1 VQNVV
6 SRQVEARADVHALD
20 LTADPEAFIAM
31 QRRLAATNL
40 NDPTP
45 PPAWQWWFGS
55 HPTAAQR
62 VAMAEDWTKLADGR

>member
-1 VQNVV
+1 
-6 SRQVEARADVHALD
+6 VHALD
-20 LTADPEAFIAM
+20 LTADPAAFAAM

-45 PPAWQWWFGS
+45 PAAWQWWFGS

-62 VAMAEDWTKLADGR
+62 VAMAQDWTRLADGR

>member
-1 VQNVV
+1 
-6 SRQVEARADVHALD
+6 
-20 LTADPEAFIAM
+20 M

-45 PPAWQWWFGS
+45 PSAWQWWFGS

-62 VAMAEDWTKLADGR
+62 VAMAEDWIRLADRR